1 MDAYEV
7 AKALYEALRADEKLK
22 AYGSEHLVLWDEA
35 DSARYGWSA
44 TPTPTL
50 VWEAGPHEWTVAL
63 SGTGGE
69 DLDSDDGGRM
79 PVSEAVADALNKAR
93 EAGFNFKPI
102 TSFLLG
108 VYRI

>member
-35 DSARYGWSA
+35 DGALRLVGHADPDS
-44 TPTPTL
+44 
-50 VWEAGPHEWTVAL
+50 VWEAGPHEGTVAL